1 MFTIYSLKDLHGATF
16 WESLIKTQ
24 TAYKK
29 KKKHK
34 NPKQTYAVERKG
46 EPRKRMIEKELRFV
60 IDGGERKI

>member
-1 MFTIYSLKDLHGATF
+1 MFTIYSLKDPHGATF

-29 KKKHK
+29 KKHK

-46 EPRKRMIEKELRFV
+46 ELRKRMIEKELRFV